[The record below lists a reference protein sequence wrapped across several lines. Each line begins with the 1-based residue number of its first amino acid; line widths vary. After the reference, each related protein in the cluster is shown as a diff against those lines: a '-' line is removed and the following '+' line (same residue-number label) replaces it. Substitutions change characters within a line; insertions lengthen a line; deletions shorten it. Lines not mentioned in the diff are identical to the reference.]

1 MRRMGAEA
9 IYPKRSV
16 SRPEVGAKKYP
27 SLLRDVVIERPDQV
41 WAADITYIRM
51 KHGFIYLV
59 AIMDWFSRYV
69 LAWAVSITMEVDF
82 CVEALGHALRTGKPE
97 IFNTDQG
104 SQFTSRSFTELL
116 EAEGVMISMD
126 GRGPL

>member
-16 SRPEVGAKKYP
+16 SRLDVGAKKYP

-51 KHGFIYLV
+51 KHGFISLV
-59 AIMDWFSRYV
+59 PIMDWFSRHV

-82 CVEALGHALRTGKPE
+82 CVEALGHASRTGKPE